1 MQSTAELQIKE
12 YAQVRKVRVSLK
24 EWIQLIKYYVEQD
37 CVNT

>member
-24 EWIQLIKYYVEQD
+24 EWIQLIKYVEQD